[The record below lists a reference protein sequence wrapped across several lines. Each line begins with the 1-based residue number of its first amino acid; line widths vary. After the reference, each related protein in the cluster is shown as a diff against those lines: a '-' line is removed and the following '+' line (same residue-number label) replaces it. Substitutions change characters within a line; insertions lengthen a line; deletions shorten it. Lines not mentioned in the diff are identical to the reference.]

1 MAIRPSLELSAPWG
15 RQYVKT
21 RRKTNKMLLTR
32 VSCVGTSVLVDFG
45 GSVAAVQ
52 LGFVVWTAASVGL
65 VFVENIFLLMAG
77 RALVGAG
84 AGMALAGGL
93 VYASQMAKF
102 RGFAVLAA
110 FVGGVCGKMAGRGVL
125 GFLEKNATEKWQIK
139 APLVLQAIWAAL
151 VALLGFLFP
160 EYPPWLQ
167 WRGFLERAN
176 ETRYALA
183 PRAFPE
189 NGRPCS
195 WKHLLEC
202 HKLSLL
208 RAVLCQIWIHLTGVS
223 AMVFCLPLL
232 LPLFQR
238 GGYGD
243 VAFFAVHGLM
253 AGAAVL
259 ASPISQWGSRRFFL
273 MYGYGLLGGSFSA
286 LFGLLMHFGQA
297 SNGEILNVV
306 LPPEIASW
314 GLAVLFFV
322 FTVDALYV
330 SPLAAQYTVDV
341 LPREVYSKGI
351 CISMAFSWLFHGASM
366 FGVPLVFSVLQEWAF
381 LVLGLSCFAGVLLL
395 AIFPC
400 NKEEEV
406 WETGIP
412 TPVAVP
418 LKPKTS
424 HHALEVPEDPPLVFT
439 KRSSEFPTFGKNVAK
454 LLPAHQKLLE
464 ASDPIRS
471 KELPLVTARQFAENE
486 SSSAQSTVVLQT
498 AKAQQSVKLQLGSHL
513 NGLWSASEVEF
524 TRLEEPG
531 LDRGGLKEEFEAPG
545 LLGGAKQPVA
555 LFGRRLERRGLLNAN
570 TAST

>member
-1 MAIRPSLELSAPWG
+1 ML
-15 RQYVKT
+15 
-21 RRKTNKMLLTR
+21 LLTR
-32 VSCVGTSVLVDFG
+32 VSCFGTSLLVDFG

-110 FVGGVCGKMAGRGVL
+110 FVGGVCGKMVGRGFL
-125 GFLEKNATEKWQIK
+125 AILEKKATEKWQIK
-139 APLVLQAIWAAL
+139 APLVVQAVWAAL
-151 VALLGFLFP
+151 LALLGFFFP

-189 NGRPCS
+189 NGRSCS
-195 WKHLLEC
+195 WKQLLEN

-223 AMVFCLPLL
+223 MMVFCLPVL

-238 GGYGD
+238 GGFGD

-259 ASPISQWGSRRFFL
+259 AVPVSQWGSRRFFL
-273 MYGYGLLGGSFSA
+273 MYGYGLLGATFSA
-286 LFGLLMHFGQA
+286 LFGLFMHFGQT

-306 LPPEIASW
+306 LPPKIASW
-314 GLAVLFFV
+314 GLAVFFFV
-322 FTVDALYV
+322 FTVDALYI
-330 SPLAAQYTVDV
+330 SPLAAQYTVEV
-341 LPREVYSKGI
+341 LPREAYSKGI
-351 CISMAFSWLFHGASM
+351 CISMAFSWLFYGASM
-366 FGVPLVFSVLQEWAF
+366 FGVPLVFRVLQEWAF
-381 LVLGLSCFAGVLLL
+381 LVLGLSCFAGALLL
-395 AIFPC
+395 AFFPC
-400 NKEEEV
+400 KKEEEV
-406 WETGIP
+406 WETEIS
-412 TPVAVP
+412 TPVAAP

-424 HHALEVPEDPPLVFT
+424 LHALEVPEDPPLVFT
-439 KRSSEFPTFGKNVAK
+439 KRSSEFPTFGKHVAK
-454 LLPAHQKLLE
+454 LLPAHQRLLE
-464 ASDPIRS
+464 TSDPVPS
-471 KELPLVTARQFAENE
+471 KELPLVTARQCSENE
-486 SSSAQSTVVLQT
+486 SSNAQSTVILQT
-498 AKAQQSVKLQLGSHL
+498 AKAHQSVKLQLGSHL

-524 TRLEEPG
+524 RRLEEPG
-531 LDRGGLKEEFEAPG
+531 MDRGGLKEEFEGPG
-545 LLGGAKQPVA
+545 LFGEAEQPVA
-555 LFGRRLERRGLLNAN
+555 LFGRRLGKRGLLNAN
-570 TAST
+570 TTSS